1 MARIS
6 TYASD
11 TTLEKSDKLLGS
23 NADGTTKNFSL
34 QEITSYLT
42 SIGVGGKLASKFTD
56 NNYDGYG
63 SQLVGSFIV
72 PNNDLASYP
81 FSSLTTIRISKF
93 PYGTEKPEALQRI
106 TTFVNETIIIAN
118 VNDINK
124 FGLYSVASVTQ
135 VGSTDFYD
143 IALAKS
149 TTNGNLESGQ
159 YYTFETYQ
167 KILKFTHHQNSSAT
181 TWNINHNLG
190 KFPSVSI
197 KFSSSDSVY
206 TNVGAFAGVVYTDE
220 HNLTINLAAA
230 ESGYAYL
237 N

>member
-23 NADGTTKNFSL
+23 NADGTTKNFTL
-34 QEITSYLT
+34 QEITTYLT
-42 SIGVGGKLASKFTD
+42 SVGVGGKFASKFTD
-56 NNYDGYG
+56 NDYGGYG
-63 SQLVGSFIV
+63 SQLTGSFIV
-72 PNNDLASYP
+72 PGNDLTSYP

-93 PYGTEKPEALQRI
+93 PWGSEKPSALQRI
-106 TTFVNETIIIAN
+106 NTFVNETILIAN

-124 FGLYSVASVTQ
+124 FGLYNVASIAQ

-143 IALAKS
+143 LVLSKT
-149 TTNGNLESGQ
+149 TTNGNLEDEE
-159 YYTFETYQ
+159 YYTLEVYQ
-167 KILKFTHHQNSSAT
+167 TAQKYTHHQNSAAASWT
-181 TWNINHNLG
+181 INHNLG

-197 KFSSSDSVY
+197 KFSSGSIY
-206 TNVGAFAGVVYTDE
+206 TNVGAFAGVTYTDE
-220 HNLTINLAAA
+220 NNLTINLAAA